1 MAVREND
8 GKGGCLF
15 VRVCERQR
23 AVGLFPG
30 HTAVWPVMWLSGEP
44 KKGVLRQEKAMLY
57 NGKGGCVFVRVC
69 ERQRAVGL
77 FLGHTAVWP
86 MIWLSG
92 EPKNGVV

>member
-1 MAVREND
+1 MGFRGLGLFSACCSVLLVCVFEWVGRSQQGPASVLASSEEKERRFFD
-8 GKGGCLF
+8 GKGGCL
-15 VRVCERQR
+15 
-23 AVGLFPG
+23 
-30 HTAVWPVMWLSGEP
+30 
-44 KKGVLRQEKAMLY
+44 
-57 NGKGGCVFVRVC
+57 FVRVC